1 MADIN
6 IYGAVRSMA
15 GDGKAAYASQVWDER
30 QKKFQSQI
38 NEEAANDGLVSAKET
53 QSFTD
58 TEKGIARSNIDAYK
72 KPNSGI
78 PKTDMTDG
86 IQNSLEKADGAL
98 QEITEE
104 EFNQIF
110 D

>member
-1 MADIN
+1 MAEIKTYDVIKN
-6 IYGAVRSMA
+6 YAD
-15 GDGKAAYASQVWDER
+15 DGKAALASQIWDEE
-30 QKKFQSQI
+30 QQKFQSQI

-98 QEITEE
+98 QEIIEE
-104 EFNQIF
+104 EFNEIF